1 MSNVYYVGSEPL
13 TFDSIELILTQN
25 MKLEL
30 SQEVRERIQ
39 RCRDYLD
46 PEKSN
51 NRMVRFMALQPAS
64 ARYAIKISRRRTE
77 YLTGK
82 PGEKPCL

>member
-46 PEKSN
+46 PE
-51 NRMVRFMALQPAS
+51 NRTTGWSALWHYNRLRLVMQ
-64 ARYAIKISRRRTE
+64 
-77 YLTGK
+77 
-82 PGEKPCL
+82 

>member
-13 TFDSIELILTQN
+13 SFEGIERILTQN

-30 SQEVRERIQ
+30 SPEVKERIQ

-46 PEKSN
+46 H
-51 NRMVRFMALQPAS
+51 
-64 ARYAIKISRRRTE
+64 KIEQQEGLCMGLLPVSVPYVIRISLRTN
-77 YLTGK
+77 
-82 PGEKPCL
+82 

>member
-39 RCRDYLD
+39 RLRRLPDR
-46 PEKSN
+46 KSN
-51 NRMVRFMALQPAS
+51 NRMVRFMALQQVS
-64 ARYAIKISRRRTE
+64 ARYAIKISR
-77 YLTGK
+77 LTN
-82 PGEKPCL
+82 

>member
-13 TFDSIELILTQN
+13 SFEGIERILTQN

-30 SQEVRERIQ
+30 SPEVKERIQ

-46 PEKSN
+46 H
-51 NRMVRFMALQPAS
+51 
-64 ARYAIKISRRRTE
+64 KIEQQVGLLPVSGPYVIRISLRTN
-77 YLTGK
+77 
-82 PGEKPCL
+82 

>member
-13 TFDSIELILTQN
+13 SFEGIERILTQN

-30 SQEVRERIQ
+30 SLEVKERIQ

-46 PEKSN
+46 PLVSHKNGS
-51 NRMVRFMALQPAS
+51 
-64 ARYAIKISRRRTE
+64 
-77 YLTGK
+77 
-82 PGEKPCL
+82 

>member
-46 PEKSN
+46 
-51 NRMVRFMALQPAS
+51 
-64 ARYAIKISRRRTE
+64 
-77 YLTGK
+77 LTGQ

>member
-46 PEKSN
+46 RKSN

-64 ARYAIKISRRRTE
+64 ARYAIKISRPTN
-77 YLTGK
+77 
-82 PGEKPCL
+82 